1 MSIEHAFRLR
11 SVLAACAAAPLAM
24 ILAAA
29 AYAQSAQS
37 PQPVQLAAASP
48 AAAGSDQVTGGL
60 KEIIVTARRR
70 EERLLNVPVNITAVT
85 GGTLQNLQVT
95 EISQLP
101 DLVPGLVIG
110 HGVLSEG
117 AFLTIHGVGITTL
130 DPGVDSSVAFVVD
143 SMPME
148 QGLAFESA
156 LFDLSDIQ
164 VLKGP
169 QTLFFGKS
177 SPGGV
182 ISVRTQDP
190 TDKDEVSASGA
201 YNFGTMGPR
210 TELIL
215 SGPVTDTLKI
225 RLAGMFSRSEGYFHD
240 QATPDEA
247 FGALGPFSSR
257 ASNAT
262 DWIVRLT
269 TLWNP
274 ISQFTARLKVNF
286 VGDYATDPEGAEIT
300 SCPNGTAPP
309 LGLYPP
315 WLTGAGCTL
324 GDTLHEVN
332 MNPADFPGGLPNGG
346 EDYLSTDQRWVTL
359 ELNYQLTP
367 VLDVASITGFY
378 HMLSTS
384 LFNDFV
390 TSYAAPALATPNYF
404 RRQDITEELRFNSA
418 FAGPVN
424 FTAGAFF
431 QRASV
436 AQATN
441 FIGNVTEGLPAEL
454 YYPKLT
460 VPIEAH
466 SVYGQL
472 RWKIAPQLELAG
484 GLRWSVENRAENA
497 INLLAP
503 TTYPIVVLDPTVHST
518 NTSPEITLTYKPTD
532 NITAYAAWKKGYL
545 SGSYGIAAPTLVAGP
560 TSETLDNGFG
570 DEYAKGEEAGI
581 KARFMDDH
589 LALNLTAYDYDYTGL
604 QVGVVPAYTTSAVST
619 VTVNAGEARTYGID
633 LDAALRPPA
642 LEALTLNAAV
652 AWDDAVYTTLTNV
665 PCWGGQTI
673 AEGCT
678 LGFDPLTG
686 LYRAQDLSGTQMVR
700 APKWQTNF
708 GFEYNMDVGS
718 DYTLTFTNNNL
729 YSARFPTFL
738 AVDRPNNDNFQGG
751 YFKVDLGAQLTTPQD
766 RWEFSVISNDINN
779 KITASVCSNGP
790 FSVEVYPGELTGG
803 TTDSFGGIDGVSCFV
818 DPGRE
823 TWIRVTFKPSVSW

>member
-1 MSIEHAFRLR
+1 MNKLCCKAFRY
-11 SVLAACAAAPLAM
+11 
-24 ILAAA
+24 AAA
-29 AYAQSAQS
+29 AYALASIGVPVLAQ
-37 PQPVQLAAASP
+37 VTAAPGNEP
-48 AAAGSDQVTGGL
+48 AAAATSPVTGGL

-70 EERLLNVPVNITAVT
+70 QERLLNVPVNVTAVT

-101 DLVPGLVIG
+101 SLVPGLVIG

-156 LFDLSDIQ
+156 LFDLADIQ

-190 TDKDEVSASGA
+190 TDKDEISASAA

-215 SGPVTDTLKI
+215 SGPVTDTLKM
-225 RLAGMFSRSEGYFHD
+225 RLAGMFSRSEGYFQD
-240 QATPDEA
+240 QATPDVA
-247 FGALGPFSSR
+247 SGALGPFSSR

-262 DWIVRLT
+262 DWVVRLT
-269 TLWNP
+269 TLWSP
-274 ISQFTARLKVNF
+274 TSQFTARLKINF
-286 VGDYATDPEGAEIT
+286 VGNYATDPEAAEIT
-300 SCPNGTAPP
+300 SCPNGTGA
-309 LGLYPP
+309 LFGLYPP

-324 GDTLHEVN
+324 GDTLHLVN
-332 MNPADFPGGLPNGG
+332 MNPVDFPGGLPNGG
-346 EDYLSTDQRWVTL
+346 EDYLSTDQRWATL
-359 ELNYQLTP
+359 ELNDQLTP
-367 VLDVASITGFY
+367 VLDLASITGFY

-384 LFNDFV
+384 LFNDFG

-404 RRQDITEELRFNSA
+404 RRQDITEELRVNSA
-418 FAGPVN
+418 FSDPVN

-441 FIGNVTEGLPAEL
+441 FVGNVTEGLPAEL

-472 RWKIAPQLELAG
+472 RWKIVPQLELAG
-484 GLRWSVENRAENA
+484 GARWSVENRAESA
-497 INLLAP
+497 IDLLAP
-503 TTYPIVVLDPTVHST
+503 TTYPIVVLDPTIHST
-518 NTSPEITLTYKPTD
+518 NTSPEITLTYKPAD

-560 TSETLDNGFG
+560 TSETLQNGFG

-581 KARFMDDH
+581 KARLMDDH
-589 LALNLTAYDYDYTGL
+589 LSLNLTAYDYGYTGL
-604 QVGVVPAYTTSAVST
+604 QVGVVPAYTTEAVST
-619 VTVNAGEARTYGID
+619 VTVNAGAARTYGLD
-633 LDAALRPPA
+633 LDAAFRPPA
-642 LEALTLNAAV
+642 LEALTLNASV
-652 AWDDAVYTTLTNV
+652 AWDHAVYTTLTNV
-665 PCWGGQTI
+665 PCWGGQMI
-673 AEGCT
+673 SQGCT
-678 LGFDPLTG
+678 LAYDPATG
-686 LYRAQDLSGTQMVR
+686 LYRAQNLSGTQMVR
-700 APKWQTNF
+700 APKWQTNL
-708 GFEYNMDVGS
+708 GFQYAMDLGS

-729 YSARFPTFL
+729 YSSRFPTFL

-751 YFKVDLGAQLTTPQD
+751 YLKADLGATLATPRD
-766 RWEFSVISNDINN
+766 RWEFSVISDDVNN
-779 KITASVCSNGP
+779 KVTASVCSNGP
-790 FSVEVYPGELTGG
+790 FSNEVYPGEITGG
-803 TTDSFGGIDGVSCFV
+803 TTAGPIDGVSCFA

-823 TWIRVTFKPSVSW
+823 TWIRVTFKPPASW